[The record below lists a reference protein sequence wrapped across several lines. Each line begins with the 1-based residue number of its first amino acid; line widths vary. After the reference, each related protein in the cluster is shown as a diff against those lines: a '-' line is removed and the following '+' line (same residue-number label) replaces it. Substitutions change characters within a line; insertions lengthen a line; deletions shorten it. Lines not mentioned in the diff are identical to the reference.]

1 MNRHFVPYLRVAL
14 GLVQIGGLITSPSDF
29 KFIAMIGHVTA
40 IGQPQEG
47 KIESFD

>member
-29 KFIAMIGHVTA
+29 IAMIGHVTA

-47 KIESFD
+47 KIESFY